1 MRIDLGWDVRVKL
14 NEVGYSLHRFSHYL
28 DALRNKDKPFEYVP
42 LPTDPQGRVHMPLW
56 QFMYIYGQHVKLGP
70 PYAFDLES
78 ISLAP
83 NANEHDV
90 LRPEFDI
97 GGLLTFSELRQK
109 NVLRCKE
116 DFGHDLS
123 AWTVAEWGN
132 AAAGEMGEACNVA
145 KKMLRFRDGVRGNQ
159 AGKSRDEYRKDLASE
174 IAGCLIY
181 LDLWAASEGL
191 SLAQIVKE
199 EFNAKSDEIGSEVKL

>member
-1 MRIDLGWDVRVKL
+1 MNIDLAWDVRVKL
-14 NEVGYSLHRFSHYL
+14 NEPGYSLHRFSHYL
-28 DALRNKDKPFEYVP
+28 DSLRNKDAPFEYVP
-42 LPTDPQGRVHMPLW
+42 PPHDLQGRVHMPLW
-56 QFMYIYGQHVKLGP
+56 QFMYIYGRHLKLGP
-70 PYAFDLES
+70 PYPFDPDS
-78 ISLAP
+78 VSLAP
-83 NANEHDV
+83 SRGEHDV
-90 LRPEFDI
+90 LRPDFDT

-109 NVLRCKE
+109 NVLRCK
-116 DFGHDLS
+116 DGFGHDLTS
-123 AWTVAEWGN
+123 WSVAEWGN
-132 AAAGEMGEACNVA
+132 AAAGELGEACNVA

-159 AGKSRDEYRKDLASE
+159 AGKSRDEYRKDLASG